1 MSARSA
7 RKELNELLRHRAIWR
22 AGARTEVAGS
32 FLATGWSSLD
42 TQLPGGGWPQGALTE
57 LLTDASGSGEV
68 SLLTPALAALSQRQH
83 WIAWI
88 NTPWIPFPPVL
99 AARGL
104 DLKRVLTIR
113 SKEAA
118 EIFWAAEQLLTA
130 KELGAVLLWTDQAN
144 ERGLRRLQL
153 AAESTQS
160 CVFVF
165 RPAAHVQHSSPAA
178 LRLVVKATSKGS
190 QVDVLKCRGRRPSQP
205 LLVA

>member
-1 MSARSA
+1 M
-7 RKELNELLRHRAIWR
+7 
-22 AGARTEVAGS
+22 
-32 FLATGWSSLD
+32 D

-153 AAESTQS
+153 AAEST
-160 CVFVF
+160 
-165 RPAAHVQHSSPAA
+165 
-178 LRLVVKATSKGS
+178 
-190 QVDVLKCRGRRPSQP
+190 
-205 LLVA
+205 

>member
-1 MSARSA
+1 MSAQGA
-7 RKELNELLRHRAIWR
+7 RKELNELLRNRAIWR
-22 AGARTEVAGS
+22 GGARTEVAGS

-113 SKEAA
+113 PESTA
-118 EIFWAAEQLLTA
+118 ETFWAAEQLLTA
-130 KELGAVLLWTDQAN
+130 KELGAFA
-144 ERGLRRLQL
+144 
-153 AAESTQS
+153 
-160 CVFVF
+160 
-165 RPAAHVQHSSPAA
+165 
-178 LRLVVKATSKGS
+178 
-190 QVDVLKCRGRRPSQP
+190 VDEGQ
-205 LLVA
+205 

>member
-1 MSARSA
+1 MSAQGA
-7 RKELNELLRHRAIWR
+7 RKELNELLRNRAIWR
-22 AGARTEVAGS
+22 GGARTEVAGS

-42 TQLPGGGWPQGALTE
+42 TQLPGGGCRGALTE